1 MEDGVRSRGM
11 CKFRGTRL
19 KNVGGGYFMPLA
31 KISIVKVPTQ
41 FFSNFHNLQ
50 NFKEKNPSVSNMTS
64 HSVYSEK

>member
-1 MEDGVRSRGM
+1 MKSRGM
-11 CKFRGTRL
+11 CKFRGTSL
-19 KNVGGGYFMPLA
+19 KNVCVWGGYFMPLA

-50 NFKEKNPSVSNMTS
+50 NLKEKNPSVSNMTS